1 MTITVTPAPARAGW
15 FTARVLFIG
24 RVLFET
30 SRPSEAAARQAAQAW
45 MDQAR

>member
-15 FTARVLFIG
+15 FTATVSRG
-24 RVLFET
+24 ARVLFET
-30 SRPSEAAARQAAQAW
+30 SQPSEAAARQAAQAW

>member
-1 MTITVTPAPARAGW
+1 MTIQVIPAPARAGW
-15 FTARVLFIG
+15 FTARVLFVG

-30 SRPSEAAARQAAQAW
+30 CRPSEAAARQAAQTW

>member
-1 MTITVTPAPARAGW
+1 MTIQVIPAPARAGW
-15 FTARVLFIG
+15 WTARVLFVG